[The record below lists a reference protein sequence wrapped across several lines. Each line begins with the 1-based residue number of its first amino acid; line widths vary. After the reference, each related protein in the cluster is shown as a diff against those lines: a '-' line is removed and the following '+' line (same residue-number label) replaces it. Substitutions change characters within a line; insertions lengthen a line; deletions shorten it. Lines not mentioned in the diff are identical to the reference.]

1 MKNKKSIPPSED
13 LSSQPK
19 NSYKRKNRILIVD
32 DDRNTRE
39 GLERA
44 LKFRYE
50 VILAPD
56 AQSGLNILKEQV
68 IDLILSDIRMP
79 GLSGMEFLEKVKEAS
94 PDTPFILLTAYGS
107 VEVAV
112 EAMRSGAYD
121 FLQKPVDLD
130 QLELRIERAL
140 ETKALKNKN
149 KELEYQNANLKL
161 QLDERD
167 GRFGLDNIIGSSEA
181 MEKVF
186 KLVKASAPTNA
197 TILVSGESG
206 TGKELIARS
215 IHKLSRRSNGP
226 FIAVNCAALPA
237 TLLESELFGHE
248 RGAFTGAEA
257 QRKGRFELASG
268 GTLFLD
274 EIGEIDH
281 ATQVKLLR
289 VLEDKRFERV
299 GGTETIQ
306 ADIRL
311 VTATNKN
318 LKELVANGT
327 FREDLYYRLV
337 IVEIPL
343 PPLKERTDDIPLLAK
358 KFLKDFANQNE
369 KNVTKISN
377 DAINKLCAYEWPG
390 NVRELRNTIER
401 MVVLCEGD
409 TLTESD
415 VPENISTAIKGGINQ
430 KKSDTLTNGSL
441 ESTEKDKILAVLEKH
456 NGNRTRAAIELGIS
470 RRTIIRKLEQYN
482 LESPIKDSHNSNL
495 K

>member
-1 MKNKKSIPPSED
+1 MKNKKSIPPDED
-13 LSSQPK
+13 LFSHAQ
-19 NSYKRKNRILIVD
+19 NAYKGKNRILIVD

-44 LKFRYE
+44 LRSRNDVF
-50 VILAPD
+50 LAPD
-56 AQSGLNILKEQV
+56 AQTGLNILKNQA

-130 QLELRIERAL
+130 QLEIRIERAL
-140 ETKALKNKN
+140 ETKALKNKTN
-149 KELEYQNANLKL
+149 ELEYQNAVLQQ
-161 QLDERD
+161 QLDERL
-167 GRFGLDNIIGSSEA
+167 GVGNIIGSSES
-181 MEKVF
+181 MKKVF
-186 KLVKASAPTNA
+186 KVVDAAARTNA

-206 TGKELIARS
+206 TGKELIARR
-215 IHKLSRRSNGP
+215 IHNLSRRSKGP
-226 FIAVNCAALPA
+226 FVAVNCAALPS

-248 RGAFTGAEA
+248 KGAFTGAES
-257 QRKGRFELASG
+257 QSKGRFELASG

-274 EIGEIDH
+274 EIGEIDL

-289 VLEDKRFERV
+289 VLEYKLLERV
-299 GGTETIQ
+299 GGTKTIE

-311 VTATNKN
+311 ITATNKN

-369 KNVTKISN
+369 KKEPQISN
-377 DAINKLCAYEWPG
+377 GAMNILCAYEWPG

-415 VPENISTAIKGGINQ
+415 IPENIREAVKGDTP
-430 KKSDTLTNGSL
+430 KKSSVSLTNGSL
-441 ESTEKDKILAVLEKH
+441 QSTEKDKILAVLEKH

-482 LESPIKDSHNSNL
+482 LESPIKDSPKSNL

>member
-1 MKNKKSIPPSED
+1 MKNKKSIPHDED
-13 LSSQPK
+13 LFSQSK

-140 ETKALKNKN
+140 ETKALKTEAK
-149 KELEYQNANLKL
+149 KLATLNADLQL
-161 QLDERD
+161 QLDER
-167 GRFGLDNIIGSSEA
+167 FGVDNIIGSSEA

-248 RGAFTGAEA
+248 KGAFTGAEA

-281 ATQVKLLR
+281 PTQVKLLR

-415 VPENISTAIKGGINQ
+415 IPENIREAVKGDTP
-430 KKSDTLTNGSL
+430 KKSSVSLTNGSL
-441 ESTEKDKILAVLEKH
+441 QSTEKDKILAVLEKH

-482 LESPIKDSHNSNL
+482 LESPIKDNPKSNL